1 MRLHGT
7 AIGMMMVL
15 GMVLFGANEA
25 KAQGFVFGG
34 PMVLD
39 YEPYLNAGISG
50 EKRVYKGLGLVV
62 GLSILGRQETGFV
75 EGIGGALF
83 SLNGSYN
90 FRLNHEKLEPFVTA
104 GASGVSVGYG
114 GTGGPNFGGGVTY
127 WFKERR
133 GIRAEYR
140 VHAWEYAP
148 SHEVRFGF
156 VWGRR

>member
-7 AIGMMMVL
+7 TIGMMMVL
-15 GMVLFGANEA
+15 GMVLSGANEA

-34 PMVLD
+34 PLVVD
-39 YEPYLNAGISG
+39 HDPYVNVGISG
-50 EKRVYKGLGLVV
+50 EKRVYKGLGVVV
-62 GLSILGRQETGFV
+62 GLSILGRENK
-75 EGIGGALF
+75 GGALF

-90 FRLNHEKLEPFVTA
+90 FRMNSERLEPFVTA
-104 GASGVSVGYG
+104 GASGVGIGDGS
-114 GTGGPNFGGGVTY
+114 TGGPNFGGGLTY

-133 GIRAEYR
+133 GIRWEYR
-140 VHAWEYAP
+140 VHAWEYHP